1 MFKRRMWGLVHMLDG
16 TISASLGHEF
26 MRFLADILPGPLS
39 KIPAFFL
46 KVPEPIFRIG
56 AVMQAILGW
65 ELLRSKHPD

>member
-1 MFKRRMWGLVHMLDG
+1 MFKRRLMGLVHMLDG

-26 MRFLADILPGPLS
+26 MRFLMDILPSPIS

-56 AVMQAILGW
+56 AVLQVILGW
-65 ELLRSKHPD
+65 EMLHSK

>member
-1 MFKRRMWGLVHMLDG
+1 MFKRRIWGLVHMLDG

-26 MRFLADILPGPLS
+26 MRFLADILPAPLS

-46 KVPEPIFRIG
+46 RVPEPIFRIG

-65 ELLRSKHPD
+65 EMMRSK